1 MNGFWKFERKWE
13 KVFQQLQFN
22 QVFVANH
29 YFIKFAC
36 RDINF
41 ASLLFKNINFR
52 AFKRLSSWQGTL
64 LYRDIKFL
72 VATYST
78 FGGTSHPMAT
88 TANISSMYFDV
99 ATTSSWRNCSCH
111 DFCLFLPSILT
122 ESRHQSLSRTSQY
135 LP

>member
-13 KVFQQLQFN
+13 KVLQQLQFN
-22 QVFVANH
+22 QFFVANH

-36 RDINF
+36 RNINF

-52 AFKRLSSWQGTL
+52 AFKRVSSWQGTL
-64 LYRDIKFL
+64 LYRDIKLL

-78 FGGTSHPMAT
+78 FGGTSHPMAM
-88 TANISSMYFDV
+88 TANISSMYYDV
-99 ATTSSWRNCSCH
+99 ATTSSWRNCSCR